1 MAKSSTRYSLLTR
14 NKTKGGKPKPITH
27 KTKQRSIGNKPMLRC
42 FSFYT
47 FANGT
52 SIAISRKAP
61 APAKTIAP
69 LGRPT
74 VKGKGCKRFP
84 MPKGRGCGRGYDK
97 LSIRG
102 RE

>member
-1 MAKSSTRYSLLTR
+1 
-14 NKTKGGKPKPITH
+14 
-27 KTKQRSIGNKPMLRC
+27 MLRC

-52 SIAISRKAP
+52 SIAISRKVPLPVKSIAVP
-61 APAKTIAP
+61 SKSIAP

-84 MPKGRGCGRGYDK
+84 TPKERSYDRGYDK

>member
-1 MAKSSTRYSLLTR
+1 
-14 NKTKGGKPKPITH
+14 
-27 KTKQRSIGNKPMLRC
+27 MLRC

-61 APAKTIAP
+61 PPVKTTAVPSKLIAP
-69 LGRPT
+69 LGRPI
-74 VKGKGCKRFP
+74 VKGKGYKRFP
-84 MPKGRGCGRGYDK
+84 TSKERSYDRGYDK

-102 RE
+102 RW

>member
-1 MAKSSTRYSLLTR
+1 
-14 NKTKGGKPKPITH
+14 
-27 KTKQRSIGNKPMLRC
+27 MLRC

-47 FANGT
+47 FASGT
-52 SIAISRKAP
+52 SIAISRKVPLPVKSIAVPSKSTAAP
-61 APAKTIAP
+61 SKLIAP

-74 VKGKGCKRFP
+74 IKGKGCKRFP
-84 MPKGRGCGRGYDK
+84 TPKRRSYVRAYDK

>member
-1 MAKSSTRYSLLTR
+1 
-14 NKTKGGKPKPITH
+14 
-27 KTKQRSIGNKPMLRC
+27 MLRC

-52 SIAISRKAP
+52 SIAISRKVP
-61 APAKTIAP
+61 LPVKSIAVPSKLIGP
-69 LGRPT
+69 LCRPT

-84 MPKGRGCGRGYDK
+84 TPKERSYDRGYDK

>member
-1 MAKSSTRYSLLTR
+1 
-14 NKTKGGKPKPITH
+14 
-27 KTKQRSIGNKPMLRC
+27 MLRC

-47 FANGT
+47 PTNGT

-61 APAKTIAP
+61 PPAKSTAVPVKSTAAPSKLIAP

-84 MPKGRGCGRGYDK
+84 TLKERSYVRAYDK
-97 LSIRG
+97 LSILG
-102 RE
+102 RW

>member
-1 MAKSSTRYSLLTR
+1 
-14 NKTKGGKPKPITH
+14 
-27 KTKQRSIGNKPMLRC
+27 MLRC

-52 SIAISRKAP
+52 SIAISRKVPLPVKSTAAP
-61 APAKTIAP
+61 SKLIAP

-74 VKGKGCKRFP
+74 IKGKGCKRFP
-84 MPKGRGCGRGYDK
+84 TPKERSYDRGYDK

>member
-1 MAKSSTRYSLLTR
+1 
-14 NKTKGGKPKPITH
+14 
-27 KTKQRSIGNKPMLRC
+27 MLRC

-47 FANGT
+47 FANGI

-61 APAKTIAP
+61 PPVKSTAVPVKSTAAPSKSIVP

-84 MPKGRGCGRGYDK
+84 TPKGRSYVRAYDK